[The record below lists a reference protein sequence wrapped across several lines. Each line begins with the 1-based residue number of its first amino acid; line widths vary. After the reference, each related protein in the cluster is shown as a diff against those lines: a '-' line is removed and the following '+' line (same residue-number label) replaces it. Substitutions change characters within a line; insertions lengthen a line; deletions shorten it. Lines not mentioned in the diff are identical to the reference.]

1 MQVLITAHVIL
12 SEEFSTKMAG
22 RKDFEE
28 VIGIFDHTKVDDVCS
43 TYLKKWDYYKHNRSA
58 DYFAVFL
65 FKESGYIGEVVVFDA
80 TSPPSSQERFSD
92 FLKLVD
98 KGCSESLASSIK

>member
-1 MQVLITAHVIL
+1 MQVLITAHVLL
-12 SEEFSTKMAG
+12 SEEFSNKMAG
-22 RKDFEE
+22 RKDFDE
-28 VIGIFDHTKVDDVCS
+28 VIGLFDHTKVDDTCA
-43 TYLKKWDYYKHNRSA
+43 TYLQKWKYYKHNRSV
-58 DYFAVFL
+58 DYFAVSL

-98 KGCSESLASSIK
+98 KALASSIIK